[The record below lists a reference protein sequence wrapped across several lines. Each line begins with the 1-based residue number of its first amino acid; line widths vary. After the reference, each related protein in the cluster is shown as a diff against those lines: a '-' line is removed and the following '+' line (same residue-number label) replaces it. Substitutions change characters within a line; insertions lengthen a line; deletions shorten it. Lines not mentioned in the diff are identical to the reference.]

1 MYRKRSFETRVLT
14 RFVQK
19 YAPRVA
25 HFELGGVNLGF
36 AVEDDVLSS
45 AEHTHEGDWVGEIQS
60 IVMAPQQGDLASV
73 GLAKS
78 DIANQTD
85 ARDVGVG
92 DRHGFCQEQMPVTTE
107 QFSSMERD
115 AFHVSYLSDK
125 IPEAVFHGQ
134 AVKTVAYLRAPTA
147 QDTAAHSD
155 RQLHG
160 THHHQRRG
168 RKGSLD
174 EGSG

>member
-25 HFELGGVNLGF
+25 YFELGGVNLGF

-45 AEHTHEGDWVGEIQS
+45 AEHTHEGDWVGQIQS

-73 GLAKS
+73 GLEKS
-78 DIANQTD
+78 GIANQTD
-85 ARDVGVG
+85 ARDVGFG
-92 DRHGFCQEQMPVTTE
+92 DRHGFCQEQTLVMIE
-107 QFSSMERD
+107 QFSSMEHDR
-115 AFHVSYLSDK
+115 FHVPYLSDK

-134 AVKTVAYLRAPTA
+134 AVKTVAYFGVSTA
-147 QDTAAHSD
+147 QDAAAHFD
-155 RQLHG
+155 GQLHG
-160 THHHQRRG
+160 THHH
-168 RKGSLD
+168 
-174 EGSG
+174 

>member
-73 GLAKS
+73 GLEKS
-78 DIANQTD
+78 GIANQTD

-92 DRHGFCQEQMPVTTE
+92 DRHGFCQEQTLVMIE
-107 QFSSMERD
+107 QFSSVEQVTYSMFCICQIKYQEPDFIVR
-115 AFHVSYLSDK
+115 
-125 IPEAVFHGQ
+125 P
-134 AVKTVAYLRAPTA
+134 
-147 QDTAAHSD
+147 
-155 RQLHG
+155 
-160 THHHQRRG
+160 
-168 RKGSLD
+168 
-174 EGSG
+174 

>member
-60 IVMAPQQGDLASV
+60 IVMAPQQGDLASI
-73 GLAKS
+73 GLEKS
-78 DIANQTD
+78 GIANQTD

-92 DRHGFCQEQMPVTTE
+92 DRHGFCQEQTLVLTE

-115 AFHVSYLSDK
+115 AFHVSYL
-125 IPEAVFHGQ
+125 
-134 AVKTVAYLRAPTA
+134 
-147 QDTAAHSD
+147 
-155 RQLHG
+155 
-160 THHHQRRG
+160 
-168 RKGSLD
+168 
-174 EGSG
+174 

>member
-25 HFELGGVNLGF
+25 HFELDGVNLGF

-60 IVMAPQQGDLASV
+60 IVMAPQQGDLASI
-73 GLAKS
+73 GLEKAG
-78 DIANQTD
+78 IANQTD

-92 DRHGFCQEQMPVTTE
+92 DRHGFCQEQTLVIVG
-107 QFSSMERD
+107 QFDSMEYN
-115 AFHVSYLSDK
+115 AFHVPYLSDK
-125 IPEAVFHGQ
+125 TPEAAFHGQ
-134 AVKTVAYLRAPTA
+134 AVKTVAYLRVSTVQ
-147 QDTAAHSD
+147 QDLCNQRYHASGAGGTTAA
-155 RQLHG
+155 
-160 THHHQRRG
+160 
-168 RKGSLD
+168 RKGASRA
-174 EGSG
+174 